1 MGNVTTLKTL
11 DSSIISLI
19 ILIFI
24 FFSSYSRTDRL
35 FRAHKLFTSLVLVN
49 ILMIIVDYLSWAFN
63 GYSGSVYL
71 ILNTGFNLLLY
82 VLGPVA
88 PMLWILYV
96 NYQILKDE
104 RSLNKLKPVLLTLFA
119 VNAAVCTASVF
130 TGWYFSVDAQNIYH
144 RGPFFLIYVL
154 FNYALMASSFFFVL
168 RHRRVIE
175 KKYFLSLLLFF
186 IPPTIGVLIQIHVYG
201 VSYNWVGMA
210 LSVLIIYFNIQNR
223 GLNTDYLTG
232 AYNNRQLDA
241 YTKSRIK
248 GGGEESSFSA
258 IMFDLDNLKEIN
270 DTLGHDTG
278 DEALKDTV
286 SIVRH
291 SIRENDF
298 VARVG
303 GDEFVV
309 VLDIRDDAELERTKA
324 RIEENIEAFNTQG
337 GRPYDISISCGS
349 GVYDIKS
356 GTTLQDF
363 FRQLDAL
370 MYKEKYEKKS
380 RQES

>member
-1 MGNVTTLKTL
+1 
-11 DSSIISLI
+11 
-19 ILIFI
+19 
-24 FFSSYSRTDRL
+24 
-35 FRAHKLFTSLVLVN
+35 
-49 ILMIIVDYLSWAFN
+49 
-63 GYSGSVYL
+63 
-71 ILNTGFNLLLY
+71 
-82 VLGPVA
+82 
-88 PMLWILYV
+88 
-96 NYQILKDE
+96 
-104 RSLNKLKPVLLTLFA
+104 
-119 VNAAVCTASVF
+119 
-130 TGWYFSVDAQNIYH
+130 
-144 RGPFFLIYVL
+144 
-154 FNYALMASSFFFVL
+154 
-168 RHRRVIE
+168 VIE

-186 IPPTIGVLIQIHVYG
+186 IPPTIGTLIQTNVYG

-232 AYNNRQLDA
+232 AYNSRQLDA

-248 GGGEESSFSA
+248 SGGEESSFSA

-309 VLDIRDDAELERTKA
+309 ILDIRDAAELERTKN
-324 RIEENIEAFNTQG
+324 RIEENIAAFNAEG
-337 GRPYDISISCGS
+337 GRSYNISISYGS
-349 GVYDIKS
+349 AVYDIKS
-356 GTTLQDF
+356 GVELQDF
-363 FRQLDAL
+363 FKQLDAL
-370 MYKEKYEKKS
+370 MYKEKFEKKS
-380 RQES
+380 RRES